1 MKTKQYSTEIKT
13 RAVELLIESQKDY
26 PSLWAAIQAIAPKF
40 GCTPETLRSWHQKH
54 LAKQN
59 PVTVT
64 TESQAARIAELEREI
79 KELKQANEIIRKA
92 AGFFR
97 PGGARPPTQV
107 MVKFIDDE
115 KEKYGVES
123 ICRILPIAPSSYYRV
138 KDEQEN
144 PEKQSR
150 RKQSDKHLMAQIK
163 QIWQASGCRY
173 GIHKVWHKLKQD
185 GLPKLGRCTVE
196 RLMKQ
201 LGIQGVWRGKGKIT
215 TKQRDDQDK
224 PADLVK
230 RNFTADAPNKLWV
243 ADFTYIK
250 TKTGWVYTAFVIDVF
265 KRVIVGWKVS
275 NRMDTQLVLDA
286 LNQALDA
293 RGRPSGVIHHSDK
306 GSQYLSIKYGERL
319 KQSGLAASVGTTGD
333 SYDNALAESVNGL
346 YKTEVIDYFKHEWEG
361 INDVAL
367 ATLDW
372 VHWYNHERLHSRN
385 GYLSPIDAENIYY
398 CSLKPS
404 GYAA

>member
-1 MKTKQYSTEIKT
+1 
-13 RAVELLIESQKDY
+13 
-26 PSLWAAIQAIAPKF
+26 
-40 GCTPETLRSWHQKH
+40 
-54 LAKQN
+54 
-59 PVTVT
+59 
-64 TESQAARIAELEREI
+64 
-79 KELKQANEIIRKA
+79 
-92 AGFFR
+92 
-97 PGGARPPTQV
+97 

-115 KEKYGVES
+115 KDNYGVES
-123 ICRILPIAPSSYYRV
+123 ICRILPIAPSTYYRI

-150 RKQSDKHLMAQIK
+150 RKQSDKHLIEQIK
-163 QIWQASGCRY
+163 QIWQDSGCRY
-173 GIHKVWHKLKQD
+173 GIRKVWHKLKQE

-196 RLMKQ
+196 RLMRK

-372 VHWYNHERLHSRN
+372 VDWFNKTRIHSTIGYVSPFEFERR
-385 GYLSPIDAENIYY
+385 YY
-398 CSLKPS
+398 DSLIESDK
-404 GYAA
+404 AA

>member
-1 MKTKQYSTEIKT
+1 
-13 RAVELLIESQKDY
+13 
-26 PSLWAAIQAIAPKF
+26 
-40 GCTPETLRSWHQKH
+40 
-54 LAKQN
+54 
-59 PVTVT
+59 
-64 TESQAARIAELEREI
+64 
-79 KELKQANEIIRKA
+79 
-92 AGFFR
+92 
-97 PGGARPPTQV
+97 

-115 KEKYGVES
+115 KDNYGVES
-123 ICRILPIAPSSYYRV
+123 ICRILPIAPSTYYRI

-150 RKQSDKHLMAQIK
+150 RKQSDKHLIEQIK
-163 QIWQASGCRY
+163 QIWQDSGCRY
-173 GIHKVWHKLKQD
+173 GIRKVWNKLKQE

-196 RLMKQ
+196 RLMRK

-230 RNFTADAPNKLWV
+230 RNFTADTPNKKRLLRSSAPQV

-346 YKTEVIDYFKHEWEG
+346 YKAEVIGYLKQEWNG
-361 INDVAL
+361 VNDVAL

-372 VHWYNHERLHSRN
+372 VHWYNYERLHSTN
-385 GYLSPIDAENIYY
+385 GYVSPIDAENIYY
-398 CSLKPS
+398 CSLIPS
-404 GYAA
+404 GYVA

>member
-1 MKTKQYSTEIKT
+1 
-13 RAVELLIESQKDY
+13 
-26 PSLWAAIQAIAPKF
+26 
-40 GCTPETLRSWHQKH
+40 
-54 LAKQN
+54 
-59 PVTVT
+59 
-64 TESQAARIAELEREI
+64 
-79 KELKQANEIIRKA
+79 
-92 AGFFR
+92 
-97 PGGARPPTQV
+97 

-115 KEKYGVES
+115 KKKYGVES
-123 ICRILPIAPSSYYRV
+123 ICRILPIAPSTYYRI

-173 GIHKVWHKLKQD
+173 GIRKVWHKLKQD

-230 RNFTADAPNKLWV
+230 RNFNADAPNKLWV

-250 TKTGWVYTAFVIDVF
+250 TKSGWVYTAFVIDVF

-275 NRMDTQLVLDA
+275 DHMDTQLVLDA

-319 KQSGLAASVGTTGD
+319 KQSKLAASVGTTGD

-346 YKTEVIDYFKHEWEG
+346 YKAEVIDYLKQEWDG
-361 INDVAL
+361 VNDVAL

-372 VHWYNHERLHSRN
+372 VHWYNHERLHSTN

-398 CSLKPS
+398 CSLIPS

>member
-1 MKTKQYSTEIKT
+1 
-13 RAVELLIESQKDY
+13 
-26 PSLWAAIQAIAPKF
+26 
-40 GCTPETLRSWHQKH
+40 
-54 LAKQN
+54 
-59 PVTVT
+59 
-64 TESQAARIAELEREI
+64 
-79 KELKQANEIIRKA
+79 
-92 AGFFR
+92 
-97 PGGARPPTQV
+97 

-115 KEKYGVES
+115 KDKYGALS
-123 ICRILPIAPSSYYRV
+123 ICRILPIAPSTYYRI

-144 PEKQSR
+144 PQKQSH
-150 RKQSDKHLMAQIK
+150 RKQSDKHLMEQIK
-163 QIWQASGCRY
+163 QIWQDSGCRY
-173 GIHKVWHKLKQD
+173 GIRKVWHKLKQD
-185 GLPKLGRCTVE
+185 GMPKLSRCTVQ

-224 PADLVK
+224 PNDLVK
-230 RNFTADAPNKLWV
+230 RQFTADAPNKLWV

-275 NRMDTQLVLDA
+275 ARMDTQLVLDA
-286 LNQALDA
+286 LNQAIDA
-293 RGRPSGVIHHSDK
+293 RDRPKNVIHHSDK
-306 GSQYLSIKYGERL
+306 GSQYISIKYGKRL

-346 YKTEVIDYFKHEWEG
+346 YKTEVIDYLKQTWEG
-361 INDVAL
+361 VNDVAL

-372 VHWYNHERLHSRN
+372 VHWYNHERLHSTN
-385 GYLSPIDAENIYY
+385 GYLSPIMAENIYY
-398 CSLKPS
+398 RSLNLS

>member
-1 MKTKQYSTEIKT
+1 
-13 RAVELLIESQKDY
+13 
-26 PSLWAAIQAIAPKF
+26 
-40 GCTPETLRSWHQKH
+40 
-54 LAKQN
+54 
-59 PVTVT
+59 
-64 TESQAARIAELEREI
+64 
-79 KELKQANEIIRKA
+79 
-92 AGFFR
+92 
-97 PGGARPPTQV
+97 

-115 KEKYGVES
+115 KKKYGVES
-123 ICRILPIAPSSYYRV
+123 ICRILPIAPSTYYRI

-150 RKQSDKHLMAQIK
+150 RKQSDKHLMEQIK
-163 QIWQASGCRY
+163 QIWRDSGCRY
-173 GIHKVWHKLKQD
+173 GIRKVWHKLKQD
-185 GLPKLGRCTVE
+185 GLPKLARCTVE

-230 RNFTADAPNKLWV
+230 RNFTADAPNKKRLLRSSAPQV

-293 RGRPSGVIHHSDK
+293 RHRPKNVIHHSDK
-306 GSQYLSIKYGERL
+306 GSQYLSIKYSERL
-319 KQSGLAASVGTTGD
+319 KQPGLAASVGTTGD
-333 SYDNALAESVNGL
+333 FTSGIALRL
-346 YKTEVIDYFKHEWEG
+346 
-361 INDVAL
+361 AL
-367 ATLDW
+367 GRSSA
-372 VHWYNHERLHSRN
+372 
-385 GYLSPIDAENIYY
+385 
-398 CSLKPS
+398 SLFL
-404 GYAA
+404 AQTML

>member
-1 MKTKQYSTEIKT
+1 
-13 RAVELLIESQKDY
+13 
-26 PSLWAAIQAIAPKF
+26 
-40 GCTPETLRSWHQKH
+40 
-54 LAKQN
+54 
-59 PVTVT
+59 
-64 TESQAARIAELEREI
+64 
-79 KELKQANEIIRKA
+79 
-92 AGFFR
+92 
-97 PGGARPPTQV
+97 

-115 KEKYGVES
+115 KKKYGVES
-123 ICRILPIAPSSYYRV
+123 ICRILPIAPSTYYRI

-150 RKQSDKHLMAQIK
+150 RKQSDKHLMEQIK
-163 QIWQASGCRY
+163 QIWRDSGCRY
-173 GIHKVWHKLKQD
+173 GIRKVWHKLKQE
-185 GLPKLGRCTVE
+185 GLPKLARCTVE

-230 RNFTADAPNKLWV
+230 RNFTADTPNKKRLLRSSAPQV

>member
-1 MKTKQYSTEIKT
+1 
-13 RAVELLIESQKDY
+13 
-26 PSLWAAIQAIAPKF
+26 
-40 GCTPETLRSWHQKH
+40 
-54 LAKQN
+54 
-59 PVTVT
+59 
-64 TESQAARIAELEREI
+64 
-79 KELKQANEIIRKA
+79 
-92 AGFFR
+92 
-97 PGGARPPTQV
+97 

-115 KEKYGVES
+115 KGKYGVES
-123 ICRILPIAPSSYYRV
+123 ICRILPIAPSTYYRI
-138 KDEQEN
+138 KDEQAN
-144 PEKQSR
+144 PEKQSH
-150 RKQSDKHLMAQIK
+150 RKQSDKHLMEQIK
-163 QIWQASGCRY
+163 QIWQDSGCHY
-173 GIHKVWHKLKQD
+173 GIRKIWHKLKQN
-185 GLPKLGRCTVE
+185 GLPKLARCTVE

-201 LGIQGVWRGKGKIT
+201 MGIQGVWRGKGKIT

-224 PADLVK
+224 PDDLVK

-250 TKTGWVYTAFVIDVF
+250 THVF

-275 NRMDTQLVLDA
+275 TRMDTQLVLDA

-346 YKTEVIDYFKHEWEG
+346 YKTEVIDYLKKDWEG
-361 INDVAL
+361 AADVGL
-367 ATLDW
+367 ATLNW
-372 VHWYNHERLHSRN
+372 VHWYNHERLHSTN

-398 CSLKPS
+398 RLLIPS
-404 GYAA
+404 SHAA

>member
-1 MKTKQYSTEIKT
+1 
-13 RAVELLIESQKDY
+13 
-26 PSLWAAIQAIAPKF
+26 
-40 GCTPETLRSWHQKH
+40 
-54 LAKQN
+54 
-59 PVTVT
+59 
-64 TESQAARIAELEREI
+64 
-79 KELKQANEIIRKA
+79 
-92 AGFFR
+92 
-97 PGGARPPTQV
+97 

-115 KEKYGVES
+115 KKKYGALS
-123 ICRILPIAPSSYYRV
+123 ICRILPIAPSTYYRI

-150 RKQSDKHLMAQIK
+150 RKQSDKHLMEQIK
-163 QIWQASGCRY
+163 QIWRDSGCRY
-173 GIHKVWHKLKQD
+173 GIRKVWHKLKQD
-185 GLPKLGRCTVE
+185 GLPKLARCTVE

-230 RNFTADAPNKLWV
+230 RNFTADAPNKKRLLRSSAPQV

-346 YKTEVIDYFKHEWEG
+346 YKAEVIGYLKQEWNG
-361 INDVAL
+361 VNDVAL

-372 VHWYNHERLHSRN
+372 VHWYNYERLHSTN
-385 GYLSPIDAENIYY
+385 GYVSPIDAENIYY
-398 CSLKPS
+398 CSLIPS
-404 GYAA
+404 GYVA

>member
-1 MKTKQYSTEIKT
+1 
-13 RAVELLIESQKDY
+13 
-26 PSLWAAIQAIAPKF
+26 
-40 GCTPETLRSWHQKH
+40 
-54 LAKQN
+54 
-59 PVTVT
+59 
-64 TESQAARIAELEREI
+64 
-79 KELKQANEIIRKA
+79 
-92 AGFFR
+92 
-97 PGGARPPTQV
+97 

-115 KEKYGVES
+115 KKNYGVES
-123 ICRILPIAPSSYYRV
+123 ICRILPIAPSTYYLI
-138 KDEQEN
+138 KNEQDN

-150 RKQSDKHLMAQIK
+150 RKQNDAYLMEQIK
-163 QIWQASGCRY
+163 RIWQDSGCRY
-173 GIHKVWHKLKQD
+173 GIRKIWHKLKLD
-185 GLPKLGRCTVE
+185 GLPTLARCTVE

-201 LGIQGVWRGKGKIT
+201 LGIQGVWRGKGKTT
-215 TKQRDDQDK
+215 TKQRDDQEK
-224 PADLVK
+224 PNDLVK

-243 ADFTYIK
+243 ADFTYIQ

-286 LNQALDA
+286 LNQALDS
-293 RGRPSGVIHHSDK
+293 RGRPNGVIHHSDK

-361 INDVAL
+361 VNDVAL

-372 VHWYNHERLHSRN
+372 VHWYNHERLHSKN

-398 CSLKPS
+398 SSLKPS